1 MMRGPR
7 KKPAVAASLSLD
19 LSTARVERTTP
30 STGAE
35 IPTPGAG
42 LPSSSDEAK
51 PITPKAELPSTDR
64 GAELSL
70 QLSPAEFPPIPA
82 GLPSSSLARATVI
95 GDLLYPAGI
104 GFHLQEATALT
115 DEIAA
120 ERERVECE
128 LSHSGPTA
136 SLQLEAPL
144 AALSLLAIQAPSS
157 PARTPAECFGE
168 GAVSRSP
175 VVTASTSHPVRSVT
189 SNSIMHS
196 SGWTKNVRKRRS
208 RRAAAA
214 AAVFPRP
221 PGQPLTLTK
230 IIQACCK
237 VWDVSVTSG
246 PARGRKRK
254 LCELLSV
261 TSEMLSSGA
270 PLTFHLPSSTP
281 ARAATSSDSSG
292 PVDTGPE
299 PKRLRP
305 FWRRGPSPGSRSSS
319 PVQPEFSCSAVASSA
334 ARLTTEWHQRI
345 GHWELCVPRGGVSS
359 CEFGAGVDFGSQ
371 TASTGDVLS
380 ASLFPIVPAPVLPAM
395 VRSPVVPANLG
406 SLPARIPQ
414 PGYWMESLGPN
425 PNLLS
430 LSGAGLQTFAVRE
443 LQHIMELDDAVPPF
457 FKEIPVARLSH
468 DLVSEAWR
476 VRLRLW
482 MLAVRADTSLSA
494 KMRRCQLVRL
504 TYMVSFLLDK
514 ARTSQPQTLLSETL

>member
-1 MMRGPR
+1 MPECSFTLPRYVTFYNLPLCFSDPHVSIASADQVGALEQDGRAVEGCVPSDTLRRCLSCSSRPRGDDAGAKEEVCR
-7 KKPAVAASLSLD
+7 YRQSLPHPIHCRSRAYHPFHW
-19 LSTARVERTTP
+19 S
-30 STGAE
+30 G

-51 PITPKAELPSTDR
+51 PLTPKAELPSTDL
-64 GAELSL
+64 GAELSP
-70 QLSPAEFPPIPA
+70 QLPPAEFPPIPA
-82 GLPSSSLARATVI
+82 GLPSSSLARANVI

-120 ERERVECE
+120 ERERVESD

-136 SLQLEAPL
+136 SLQLAAPL

-175 VVTASTSHPVRSVT
+175 VLTASTSHPVRSVT
-189 SNSIMHS
+189 SNSIMHCG
-196 SGWTKNVRKRRS
+196 GWTKNVRKRRS

-261 TSEMLSSGA
+261 TDEMLSSGA

-281 ARAATSSDSSG
+281 ARAA
-292 PVDTGPE
+292 
-299 PKRLRP
+299 R
-305 FWRRGPSPGSRSSS
+305 
-319 PVQPEFSCSAVASSA
+319 
-334 ARLTTEWHQRI
+334 
-345 GHWELCVPRGGVSS
+345 
-359 CEFGAGVDFGSQ
+359 
-371 TASTGDVLS
+371 
-380 ASLFPIVPAPVLPAM
+380 
-395 VRSPVVPANLG
+395 
-406 SLPARIPQ
+406 
-414 PGYWMESLGPN
+414 
-425 PNLLS
+425 
-430 LSGAGLQTFAVRE
+430 
-443 LQHIMELDDAVPPF
+443 
-457 FKEIPVARLSH
+457 
-468 DLVSEAWR
+468 
-476 VRLRLW
+476 
-482 MLAVRADTSLSA
+482 
-494 KMRRCQLVRL
+494 
-504 TYMVSFLLDK
+504 
-514 ARTSQPQTLLSETL
+514 